1 MLQIISRWI
10 LYVVSGF
17 ESQIYYVEEGVPL
30 DTMFV
35 VNLKGETNFRGL
47 IRGTITATA
56 GGDAGTSHIYSVIC
70 FLSYFLLLQIHQIL
84 KH

>member
-17 ESQIYYVEEGVPL
+17 ESQIYFIEEGELL
-30 DTMFV
+30 DTRFV

-47 IRGTITATA
+47 IKGTITATA
-56 GGDAGTSHIYSVIC
+56 GGDAGIYITH
-70 FLSYFLLLQIHQIL
+70 L
-84 KH
+84 